1 MWKIVEENGVEVSR
15 EVINTS
21 SYKMTPRTATV
32 GVKTDNAVYASR
44 IQAAIASGSID
55 TVKAEAAAIKA
66 ETAAAAAMT
75 PEQQAAAQQQAALEA
90 YYKALQEQ
98 QAAQQSTTTTP

>member
-1 MWKIVEENGVEVSR
+1 MEVSR

-66 ETAAAAAMT
+66 ETAACHDTGAAGSRTAT
-75 PEQQAAAQQQAALEA
+75 GCAGSIL
-90 YYKALQEQ
+90 
-98 QAAQQSTTTTP
+98 